1 MDWYYAEND
10 ARKGPISENEIRRL
24 VSSGNIQP
32 ATLVWNSAMT
42 AWQEAAAT
50 PLFPAA
56 SQPPPAPKLP
66 GHHICIIT
74 GKPFPESQM
83 IKTEHGWVSAEGK
96 DHYYQALREG
106 APIPV
111 ADGQTNARADGKYV
125 VIPVSGGKLPLR
137 CVKTNQPVTDDRAP
151 SKTLYWCTPWVF
163 LALLAN
169 ILILAILYFVLRKKV
184 IVDIPLSVEGQ
195 RIVTRHKTI
204 AWLSFFLGLGLLF
217 WGITIVNT
225 SDEGPIFMIA
235 GFLLML
241 GSLVYGGRKAQ
252 ALRVAKLRNGQAWL
266 VGATPAFV
274 GSLPKYL

>member
-10 ARKGPISENEIRRL
+10 VRKGPVAETELRSL
-24 VSSGNIQP
+24 VSSGKIAP
-32 ATLVWNSAMT
+32 TTLVWNSTMT
-42 AWQEAAAT
+42 SWQEAATT

-56 SQPPPAPKLP
+56 NQPPPIPKLP

-74 GKPFPESQM
+74 GKTFPESQM

-111 ADGQTNARADGKYV
+111 ADGQTNARADGKYI
-125 VIPVSGGKLPLR
+125 VIPVNGGKLPLR
-137 CVKTNQPVTDDRAP
+137 CVKTNQPVTDDRA
-151 SKTLYWCTPWVF
+151 SRKTLYWCTPWVF
-163 LALLAN
+163 LAILAN
-169 ILILAILYFVLRKKV
+169 LIILAILYFVLRKKV
-184 IVDIPLSVEGQ
+184 IVDIPLSQEGQ

-204 AWLSFFLGLGLLF
+204 SWLSFFLGLGLLF
-217 WGITIVNT
+217 WGIATVNT
-225 SDEGPIFMIA
+225 TDEGPIFMIA
-235 GFLLML
+235 GFLVML

-252 ALRVAKLRNGQAWL
+252 VLRVAKLRNGQAWL